1 VLGRCYNIGI
11 RIPYNIQY
19 NIKPLCGPSSLARAT
34 FTVSRPIRFSPEGRA
49 EFFDNGKRLKNK
61 LRKQT
66 TDAGLHCGCNNDR
79 LTTVS
84 DSIYV

>member
-1 VLGRCYNIGI
+1 M
-11 RIPYNIQY
+11 
-19 NIKPLCGPSSLARAT
+19 RAIIVGAGY
-34 FTVSRPIRFSPEGRA
+34 FHSFASIRFSPEGRA